1 MNIKPDVERER
12 RCSIPEV
19 VFGENK
25 SAEEIKESAK
35 IFLEKNSRMIVT
47 RINPKKAEEVI
58 SSINKKKFITK
69 YNTLGRVLVVKKR
82 GYHTKSIGSV
92 AILSAG
98 TSDTAVAEEAAAVAE
113 ELGCKIMKEYDV
125 GIAGIHRVFS
135 AIERVREADVF
146 IVVAGMEGAL
156 PSVVAG
162 LVRQPVIGVPTS
174 VGYGT
179 GAGGLAALNT
189 MLNSCTPVA
198 VVNID
203 NGFGAAALAYKILK
217 KNEKKKTLSA

>member
-1 MNIKPDVERER
+1 MNIRHDRDREK
-12 RCSIPEV
+12 RCGVPEV

-25 SAEEIKESAK
+25 SIDDLLEASAS
-35 IFLEKNSRMIVT
+35 FLADCGRVIIT
-47 RINPKKAEEVI
+47 RISDKKAEAVL
-58 SSINKKKFITK
+58 SSIDKKK
-69 YNTLGRVLVVKKR
+69 YRVAHNVRGRVLVIKQKAFR
-82 GYHTKSIGSV
+82 PKSVGTV

-98 TSDTAVAEEAAAVAE
+98 TSDIPVAEEAAAVAE
-113 ELGCKIMKEYDV
+113 ELGCRVVREYDV

-135 AIERVREADVF
+135 ALERVKTASVF

-162 LVRQPVIGVPTS
+162 LVKQPVIAVPTS

-189 MLNSCTPVA
+189 MLNSCTPLA
-198 VVNID
+198 VVNVD
-203 NGFGAAALAYKILK
+203 NGYGAAVLAYKIIRTK
-217 KNEKKKTLSA
+217 